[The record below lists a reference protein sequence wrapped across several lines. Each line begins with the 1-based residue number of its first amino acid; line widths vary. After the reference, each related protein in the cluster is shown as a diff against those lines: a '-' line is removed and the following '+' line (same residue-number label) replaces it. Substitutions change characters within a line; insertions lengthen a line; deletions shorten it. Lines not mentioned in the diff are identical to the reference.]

1 MEFLTNVTIVV
12 PEGTLDAT
20 VEKTKKPE
28 AARAAELAAQGHLL
42 RLWRP
47 PLPPGEWRILG
58 LCRAADE
65 QQLRDIIATLPLRI
79 WMTVEVTPLTA
90 HPSDPATQQG
100 TEPSPNS
107 ATTCSHSG
115 MHPISAT
122 T

>member
-12 PEGTLDAT
+12 PEGALDAT

-28 AARAAELAAQGHLL
+28 AARAAEFAAQGHLL

-47 PLPPGEWRILG
+47 PVRPGEWRILG

-79 WMTVEVTPLTA
+79 WMTVEVTLLRA

-107 ATTCSHSG
+107 ATTCSRSG
-115 MHPISAT
+115 MHWISAT
-122 T
+122 A